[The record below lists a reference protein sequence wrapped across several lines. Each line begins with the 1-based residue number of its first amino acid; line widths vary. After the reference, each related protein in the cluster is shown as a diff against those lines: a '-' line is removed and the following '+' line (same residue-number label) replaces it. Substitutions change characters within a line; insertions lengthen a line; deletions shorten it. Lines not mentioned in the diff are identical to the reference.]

1 MFSFDFSDD
10 EVCSKFLVSISRLLL
25 VIFGEFNL
33 YSFLV
38 NFISFI
44 GKVSFVFRILKY
56 VNKVKFF
63 GIYTESKKVVKQDS
77 GIQENKEN
85 QTIKKSV
92 IRRGKVVGNQELVK
106 VFSGELVKSRGRRK
120 VIEKLNVFFVNQKSV
135 KIKDKICV
143 YDFDEKD
150 L

>member
-25 VIFGEFNL
+25 VIFGYQE
-33 YSFLV
+33 SFLV

-92 IRRGKVVGNQELVK
+92 IRKGKVAVNQELVK

-120 VIEKLNVFFVNQKSV
+120 VIEKLNVFFVNRKSV

>member
-25 VIFGEFNL
+25 VIFGYQE
-33 YSFLV
+33 SFLV

-85 QTIKKSV
+85 QIIKKSV
-92 IRRGKVVGNQELVK
+92 IRRGKVAVNQELVK

>member
-10 EVCSKFLVSISRLLL
+10 EVCLKFLVSIGRLLL
-25 VIFGEFNL
+25 VIFGYQE
-33 YSFLV
+33 SFLV

-63 GIYTESKKVVKQDS
+63 GIFTESKKVVKQDS

-92 IRRGKVVGNQELVK
+92 IRRGKVVVNQELVK

>member
-25 VIFGEFNL
+25 VIFGYQE
-33 YSFLV
+33 SFLV

-85 QTIKKSV
+85 QMIKKSV
-92 IRRGKVVGNQELVK
+92 IRRGKVAVNQELVK

>member
-10 EVCSKFLVSISRLLL
+10 EVCSKFLVSIGRLLL
-25 VIFGEFNL
+25 VIFGYQE
-33 YSFLV
+33 SFLV

-63 GIYTESKKVVKQDS
+63 GIFTEGKKVVKQDS

-92 IRRGKVVGNQELVK
+92 IRKGKVAVNQELVK

>member
-25 VIFGEFNL
+25 VIFGYQE
-33 YSFLV
+33 SFLV

-44 GKVSFVFRILKY
+44 GKVSFVFRISKY

-92 IRRGKVVGNQELVK
+92 IRRGKVAVNQELVK
-106 VFSGELVKSRGRRK
+106 VFSGELVKSRGSRK

>member
-10 EVCSKFLVSISRLLL
+10 EVCSKFLVSIGRLLL
-25 VIFGEFNL
+25 VIFGYQE
-33 YSFLV
+33 SFLV

-56 VNKVKFF
+56 MNKVKFF
-63 GIYTESKKVVKQDS
+63 GIFTESKKVVKQDS

-92 IRRGKVVGNQELVK
+92 IRRGKVVVNQELVK

>member
-25 VIFGEFNL
+25 VIFGYQE
-33 YSFLV
+33 SFLV

-44 GKVSFVFRILKY
+44 GKVSFVFRISKY

-63 GIYTESKKVVKQDS
+63 GIYTESKKVMKQDS

-92 IRRGKVVGNQELVK
+92 IRRGKVAVNQELVK

-135 KIKDKICV
+135 KICV

>member
-25 VIFGEFNL
+25 VIFGYQE
-33 YSFLV
+33 SFLV

-44 GKVSFVFRILKY
+44 GRVSFVFRILKY

-63 GIYTESKKVVKQDS
+63 GIFTESKKVVKQDS

-92 IRRGKVVGNQELVK
+92 IRRGKVAVNQELVK

>member
-25 VIFGEFNL
+25 VIFGYQE
-33 YSFLV
+33 SFLV

-63 GIYTESKKVVKQDS
+63 DIYTESKKVVKQDS

-92 IRRGKVVGNQELVK
+92 IRRGKVAVNQELVK

>member
-10 EVCSKFLVSISRLLL
+10 EVCSKFLVSISRLL
-25 VIFGEFNL
+25 VIFGYQE
-33 YSFLV
+33 SFLV

-85 QTIKKSV
+85 QMIKKSV
-92 IRRGKVVGNQELVK
+92 IRRGKVAVNQELVK
-106 VFSGELVKSRGRRK
+106 VFSGELLKSRGRRK

>member
-25 VIFGEFNL
+25 VIFG
-33 YSFLV
+33 YQSFLV

-63 GIYTESKKVVKQDS
+63 DIYIESKKVVKQDS

-92 IRRGKVVGNQELVK
+92 IRRGKVAVNQELVK

>member
-10 EVCSKFLVSISRLLL
+10 EVCSKFLVSIGRLLL
-25 VIFGEFNL
+25 VIFGYQE
-33 YSFLV
+33 SFLV

-44 GKVSFVFRILKY
+44 GKVSFVFRISKY

-63 GIYTESKKVVKQDS
+63 GIFTESKKVVKQDS

-92 IRRGKVVGNQELVK
+92 IRRGKVAVNQELVK

>member
-10 EVCSKFLVSISRLLL
+10 EVCSKFLVSIGRLLL
-25 VIFGEFNL
+25 VIFGYQE
-33 YSFLV
+33 SFLV

-44 GKVSFVFRILKY
+44 GKVSFVFRISKY

-92 IRRGKVVGNQELVK
+92 IRRGKVAVNQELVK

>member
-25 VIFGEFNL
+25 VIFGYQE
-33 YSFLV
+33 SFLV

-92 IRRGKVVGNQELVK
+92 IRRGKVAVNQELVK

>member
-10 EVCSKFLVSISRLLL
+10 EVCSKFLVSIGRLLL
-25 VIFGEFNL
+25 VIFGYQE
-33 YSFLV
+33 SFLV

-56 VNKVKFF
+56 IKVKFF

-92 IRRGKVVGNQELVK
+92 IRKGKVAVNQELVK

>member
-25 VIFGEFNL
+25 VIFGYQE
-33 YSFLV
+33 SFLV

-63 GIYTESKKVVKQDS
+63 CIYTESKKVVKQDN

-92 IRRGKVVGNQELVK
+92 IRRGKVAVNQELVK

>member
-25 VIFGEFNL
+25 VIFGYQE
-33 YSFLV
+33 SFLV

-85 QTIKKSV
+85 QKIKKSV
-92 IRRGKVVGNQELVK
+92 IRKGKVAVNQELVK

-120 VIEKLNVFFVNQKSV
+120 VIVKLNVFFVNQKSV

>member
-10 EVCSKFLVSISRLLL
+10 EVCSKFLVSIGRLLL
-25 VIFGEFNL
+25 VIFGYQE
-33 YSFLV
+33 SFLV

-63 GIYTESKKVVKQDS
+63 GIFTESKKVVKQDS

-92 IRRGKVVGNQELVK
+92 IRRVKVVVNQELVK

>member
-10 EVCSKFLVSISRLLL
+10 EVCSKFLVSIGRLLL
-25 VIFGEFNL
+25 VIFGYQE
-33 YSFLV
+33 SFLV

-63 GIYTESKKVVKQDS
+63 GIFTESKKVVKQDS

-85 QTIKKSV
+85 QIIKKSV
-92 IRRGKVVGNQELVK
+92 IRRGKVAVNQELVK
-106 VFSGELVKSRGRRK
+106 VFSGELVRSRGRRK

>member
-10 EVCSKFLVSISRLLL
+10 EVCSKFLVSIGRLLL
-25 VIFGEFNL
+25 VIFGYQE
-33 YSFLV
+33 SFLV

-92 IRRGKVVGNQELVK
+92 IRRGKVVVNQELVK

>member
-25 VIFGEFNL
+25 VIFGYQE
-33 YSFLV
+33 SFLV

-63 GIYTESKKVVKQDS
+63 GIYMESKIVVKQDS

-92 IRRGKVVGNQELVK
+92 IRRGKVAVNQELVK

>member
-10 EVCSKFLVSISRLLL
+10 EVCSKFLVSIGRLLL
-25 VIFGEFNL
+25 VIFGYQE
-33 YSFLV
+33 SFLV

-63 GIYTESKKVVKQDS
+63 GIFTESKKVVKQDS

-92 IRRGKVVGNQELVK
+92 IRRGKVVVNQELVK

>member
-25 VIFGEFNL
+25 VIFGYQE
-33 YSFLV
+33 SFLV

-92 IRRGKVVGNQELVK
+92 IRRGKVAVNQELVK
-106 VFSGELVKSRGRRK
+106 VFSGELVKSRGMRK

>member
-1 MFSFDFSDD
+1 MLSFDFSDD
-10 EVCSKFLVSISRLLL
+10 EVCSKFLVSIGRLLL
-25 VIFGEFNL
+25 VIFGYQE
-33 YSFLV
+33 SFLV

-63 GIYTESKKVVKQDS
+63 GIFTESKKVVKQDS

-85 QTIKKSV
+85 QIIKKSV
-92 IRRGKVVGNQELVK
+92 IRRGKVAVNQELVK

>member
-10 EVCSKFLVSISRLLL
+10 EVCLKFLVSIGRLLL
-25 VIFGEFNL
+25 VIFGYQE
-33 YSFLV
+33 SFLV

-92 IRRGKVVGNQELVK
+92 IRKGKVAVNQELVK

>member
-25 VIFGEFNL
+25 VIFGYQE
-33 YSFLV
+33 SFLV

-63 GIYTESKKVVKQDS
+63 GIYMESKIVVKQDS

-92 IRRGKVVGNQELVK
+92 IRKGKVAVNQELVK

>member
-25 VIFGEFNL
+25 VIFGYQE
-33 YSFLV
+33 SFLV

-92 IRRGKVVGNQELVK
+92 IRRGKVAVYQELVK

>member
-10 EVCSKFLVSISRLLL
+10 EVCSKFLVSISRLIL
-25 VIFGEFNL
+25 VIFGYQE
-33 YSFLV
+33 SFLV

-63 GIYTESKKVVKQDS
+63 GIFTESKKVVKQDS

-85 QTIKKSV
+85 QTIRKSV
-92 IRRGKVVGNQELVK
+92 IRRGKVAVNQELVK

>member
-1 MFSFDFSDD
+1 M
-10 EVCSKFLVSISRLLL
+10 FLVSISRLLL
-25 VIFGEFNL
+25 VIFGYQE
-33 YSFLV
+33 SFLV

-63 GIYTESKKVVKQDS
+63 GIFTESKKVVKQDS

-85 QTIKKSV
+85 QIIKKSV
-92 IRRGKVVGNQELVK
+92 IRRGKVAVNQELVK

>member
-25 VIFGEFNL
+25 VIFGYQE
-33 YSFLV
+33 SFLV
-38 NFISFI
+38 IFISFI

-92 IRRGKVVGNQELVK
+92 IRRGKVAVNQELVE

>member
-10 EVCSKFLVSISRLLL
+10 EVCSKFLVSIGRLLL
-25 VIFGEFNL
+25 VIFGYQE
-33 YSFLV
+33 SFLV

-92 IRRGKVVGNQELVK
+92 IRRGKVVVNYKLVK
-106 VFSGELVKSRGRRK
+106 VFSGELVKSRGRWK

>member
-10 EVCSKFLVSISRLLL
+10 EVCSKFLVSIGRLLL
-25 VIFGEFNL
+25 VIFGYQE
-33 YSFLV
+33 SFLV

-92 IRRGKVVGNQELVK
+92 IRRVKVVVNQELVK

>member
-25 VIFGEFNL
+25 VIFGYQE
-33 YSFLV
+33 SFLV

-63 GIYTESKKVVKQDS
+63 GIYMESKIVVKQDS

-85 QTIKKSV
+85 QIIKKSV
-92 IRRGKVVGNQELVK
+92 IRRGKVVVNQELVK

>member
-25 VIFGEFNL
+25 VIFGYQE
-33 YSFLV
+33 SFLV

-44 GKVSFVFRILKY
+44 GKVSLVFRILKY

-63 GIYTESKKVVKQDS
+63 DIYIESKKVVKQDS

-92 IRRGKVVGNQELVK
+92 IRRGKVAVNQELVK

>member
-10 EVCSKFLVSISRLLL
+10 EVCLKFLVSISRLIL
-25 VIFGEFNL
+25 VIFGYQE
-33 YSFLV
+33 SFLV

-92 IRRGKVVGNQELVK
+92 IRRGKVAVNQELVK

>member
-10 EVCSKFLVSISRLLL
+10 EVCSKFLVSIGRLLL
-25 VIFGEFNL
+25 VIFGYQE
-33 YSFLV
+33 SFLV

-63 GIYTESKKVVKQDS
+63 GIFTESKKVVKQDS

-85 QTIKKSV
+85 QIIKKSV
-92 IRRGKVVGNQELVK
+92 IRRGKVAVNQELVK

>member
-25 VIFGEFNL
+25 VIFGYQE
-33 YSFLV
+33 SFLV

-85 QTIKKSV
+85 QIIKKSV
-92 IRRGKVVGNQELVK
+92 IRKGKVAVNQELVK

>member
-10 EVCSKFLVSISRLLL
+10 EVCSKFLVSIGRLLL
-25 VIFGEFNL
+25 VIFGYQE
-33 YSFLV
+33 SFLV

-85 QTIKKSV
+85 QIIKKSV
-92 IRRGKVVGNQELVK
+92 IRRGKVAVNQELVK